1 MLDILIRYGHFL
13 GIFGLV
19 SMVVCQNVLLR
30 SVVTNHQLQLLTRLD
45 ALYGFSALLTLA
57 AGLGLWF
64 GVGKPASFYTGN
76 PVFHIKVT
84 LFVVIGLLSIYPT
97 VMFTRLRRANREQ
110 VAEHGVALGAALIRI
125 KRSELL
131 LIILLPLLAV
141 VMAQGIGL

>member
-1 MLDILIRYGHFL
+1 MLDVLIRYGHFL

-45 ALYGFSALLTLA
+45 ALYGLSAFLTLA

-110 VAEHGVALGAALIRI
+110 AAEHSVALGAALIGI
-125 KRSELL
+125 KRTELL